1 MSDTKAGSGGS
12 TLFEDQTM
20 QRRKLTQ
27 VDVKGTP
34 LLGTGVEVA
43 ALYVQVARADRL
55 RPQTIE
61 QRHLGPRRNAHCG
74 RTGGDRGQ

>member
-1 MSDTKAGSGGS
+1 M
-12 TLFEDQTM
+12 
-20 QRRKLTQ
+20 
-27 VDVKGTP
+27 DVKGTP

-61 QRHLGPRRNAHCG
+61 QRHLGPRCNAHCG
-74 RTGGDRGQ
+74 QKGAATGRLAG